1 MKLFNG
7 IWRKFQLC
15 VVGTVVVTFVLV
27 VFVSVV
33 VVSTVVV
40 YIVVVSVFIVSVSYL
55 CVRCPRDSHI
65 LLLICLGWEGERR
78 VKRKPTFGT

>member
-15 VVGTVVVTFVLV
+15 VVGTVVASVTFVLV

-33 VVSTVVV
+33 VVV
-40 YIVVVSVFIVSVSYL
+40 YSSGICFHCFCYL

-78 VKRKPTFGT
+78 VNRKPTFGT

>member
-1 MKLFNG
+1 M
-7 IWRKFQLC
+7 
-15 VVGTVVVTFVLV
+15 GTVVVVSVTFVLF
-27 VFVSVV
+27 VFV